1 VDNNIKQIR
10 KELKLTQRQLADAI
24 STSQQQVQ
32 RIESGAQAPRF
43 DMAVLICK
51 ALDKSI
57 SEVFPNLHVPQDEL
71 GTALLSKSVYSGS
84 KITRDLEEAGFDMDR
99 QVHFLKV
106 IMKGGHTAIHKIGSH
121 DFKRLWRIL
130 QEDERDGFAV
140 YDTDTSRIALNLR
153 HLKFSHFLF
162 EPNYAGSNE
171 EELSDEI
178 EIMLAD
184 YGDTIRLNVDPDS
197 KDLNDEDSDNSHWTE
212 VQLQDLFFY
221 ADMTSKDLNHT
232 VMIQDVDGET
242 ALINLNDASMISVPL
257 RLAEPLLWKSEMEGY
272 EEDEN

>member
-57 SEVFPNLHVPQDEL
+57 YEVFPNLHVPQDEL
-71 GTALLSKSVYSGS
+71 GTALLGKSAYSGS

-121 DFKRLWRIL
+121 DFKRLWDML
-130 QEDERDGFAV
+130 QDDERDGFAV
-140 YDTDTSRIALNLR
+140 YDTDTSRIALNLQ
-153 HLKFSHFLF
+153 HLKFSHFLV
-162 EPNYAGSNE
+162 EPKSPDSTAEVQSNE
-171 EELSDEI
+171 M

-184 YGDTIRLNVDPDS
+184 YGQVIRLSVDADS
-197 KDLNDEDSDNSHWTE
+197 MDLNDEESDYSEWTE

-221 ADMTSKDLNHT
+221 AESVSRDLNHT
-232 VMIQDVDGET
+232 VMIKDIDGET
-242 ALINLNDASMISVPL
+242 ALISLNDAALISVPL
-257 RLAEPLLWKSEMEGY
+257 RLAEPKLFKSEIEGY

>member
-1 VDNNIKQIR
+1 MDNNIKAIR

-24 STSQQQVQ
+24 NTSQQQIQ

-43 DMAVLICK
+43 DLAVVICK

-57 SEVFPNLHVPQDEL
+57 YEVFPNLHVPQNEL
-71 GTALLSKSVYSGS
+71 STALLSKSAYSGS

-99 QVHFLKV
+99 EVHFMKV
-106 IMKGGHTAIHKIGSH
+106 ILKGGHTAIHKVGAH
-121 DFKRLWRIL
+121 DFKRLWSIL

-140 YDTDTSRIALNLR
+140 FDNDTARVALNLQ
-153 HLKFSHFLF
+153 HLKFTHFLF
-162 EPNYAGSNE
+162 EPNWPGSTAE
-171 EELSDEI
+171 QSSDEMQ
-178 EIMLAD
+178 IMLAD
-184 YGDTIRLNVDPDS
+184 YAEVIRLSVDPDS

-221 ADMTSKDLNHT
+221 ADMTSEDLNHT

-242 ALINLNDASMISVPL
+242 ALINLNDAAMISVPL
-257 RLAEPLLWKSEMEGY
+257 RLAEPQLWKSEMEGD
-272 EEDEN
+272 EEDED